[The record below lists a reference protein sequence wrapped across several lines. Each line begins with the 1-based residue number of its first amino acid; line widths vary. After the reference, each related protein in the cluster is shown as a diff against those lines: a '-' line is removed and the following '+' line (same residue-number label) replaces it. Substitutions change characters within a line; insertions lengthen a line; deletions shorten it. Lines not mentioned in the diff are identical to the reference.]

1 MEEMSPAVAVTL
13 SLSNSI
19 CDNSGITSPLEITRL
34 KLVTETANLLTM
46 ATPDGGTGGK
56 SELEEMIP
64 KSERGWIA
72 NDVTIQESE
81 EDVLN
86 VGDDSSGMVGE
97 ELLTT
102 DTSLPIAVEIEKIE
116 TGEIVTKVISLGEPS
131 IVQKPTIDVLTLASI
146 PNEIEK
152 GQIGRC
158 GKSVFEL
165 EYIPLW
171 GSVSICGKRAEME
184 DAVVAVP
191 WFMKIPI
198 KMFVGDHVINGLSQS
213 LSHITT
219 HFFGVYDGHGGSQ
232 VRLLPLSFQ
241 NDFFLYPVSN
251 SYYETN
257 GTQPDVLRRILF
269 LASPLSMW
277 THKIRAL
284 YLLVRKKDF
293 G

>member
-64 KSERGWIA
+64 ESERGWIG

-131 IVQKPTIDVLTLASI
+131 IEQKPTIDVLTLASI

-171 GSVSICGKRAEME
+171 GSVSIIGKRAEME

-257 GTQPDVLRRILF
+257 GTQPDVLRRILY

-277 THKIRAL
+277 THKI
-284 YLLVRKKDF
+284 
-293 G
+293 